1 MVLAL
6 SSVRKISNNIN
17 FIFDNDKKK
26 LIIFFQPLE
35 LKFLNLQKNFLNQTL
50 NQFHVFNLVKKKI

>member
-1 MVLAL
+1 MLAL

-35 LKFLNLQKNFLNQTL
+35 LKFLNLQKNFKSNIKSISCFQLS
-50 NQFHVFNLVKKKI
+50 KKKI

>member
-26 LIIFFQPLE
+26 INNFFP
-35 LKFLNLQKNFLNQTL
+35 TTRI
-50 NQFHVFNLVKKKI
+50 KIS